1 MRDPLQTE
9 RSVPI
14 EVEVILAH
22 ESTPHLKEILQKE
35 TPQVKYTGNLYLF
48 LPYSVTKQTTDV
60 LFSSRNVESYTK
72 TKPVTHSDYFFLWP
86 I

>member
-1 MRDPLQTE
+1 MDPLQTE

-35 TPQVKYTGNLYLF
+35 TPLVKYTRNLYLS

-60 LFSSRNVESYTK
+60 LFPSRNVESYTK
-72 TKPVTHSDYFFLWP
+72 TKPVTHSDFFFLWP